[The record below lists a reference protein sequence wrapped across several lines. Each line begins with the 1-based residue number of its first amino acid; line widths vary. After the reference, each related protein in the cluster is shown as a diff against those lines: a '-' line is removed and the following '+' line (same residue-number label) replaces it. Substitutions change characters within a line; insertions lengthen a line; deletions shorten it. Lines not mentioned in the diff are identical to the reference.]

1 MAADNVTLGK
11 FFLDGIPPAPRGVPQ
26 IEVTFDIDVNGILN
40 VSARDKGT
48 SREQHVT
55 IQSSRLTEAEI
66 EKMRRAAE
74 ENLESDRKR
83 KELADAR
90 NEGDS
95 LIYSTEKTLSDLGD
109 RATEAEKAR
118 VREEIDHL
126 RGKLAGE
133 DPGEIRQACEILTK
147 SLHEMSARL
156 YDQAAG
162 QQEAQQGSSGPG
174 TDGDTVDAEFEEN
187 GKS

>member
-1 MAADNVTLGK
+1 
-11 FFLDGIPPAPRGVPQ
+11 
-26 IEVTFDIDVNGILN
+26 VNGILN
-40 VSARDKGT
+40 VSAKDKGT

-74 ENLESDRKR
+74 ENLENDRKR

-109 RATEAEKAR
+109 KATEAEKAR

-133 DPGEIRQACEILTK
+133 DAAEIRQASEKLTK
-147 SLHEMSARL
+147 SLHEMLARL
-156 YDQAAG
+156 YQQAPG
-162 QQEAQQGSSGPG
+162 QQDAHQEPTEPG
-174 TDGDTVDAEFEEN
+174 AGGDTVDAEFEEN
-187 GKS
+187 GQS